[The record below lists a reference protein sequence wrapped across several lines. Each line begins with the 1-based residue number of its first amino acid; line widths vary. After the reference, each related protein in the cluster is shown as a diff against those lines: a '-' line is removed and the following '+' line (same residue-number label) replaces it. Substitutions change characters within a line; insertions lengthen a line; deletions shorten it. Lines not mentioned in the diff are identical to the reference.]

1 VIEIKDC
8 QDIEKIREIEK
19 REGTTFVPDSI
30 TEDMDIAHIDLS
42 VWMMISLISKEKN
55 RKPVSR
61 AEVQERMRYSRLSI
75 FRSIKRLEKKNYI
88 TKISFPGKE
97 AFYEARIPINN
108 EEELVFDEIKAL
120 KNMANRPKNYVYF
133 IKNES
138 GKMVKIGYS
147 KNPEKRLKML
157 ERTLP
162 MSLELVYF
170 MPGSE
175 LREKRLHEKFSK
187 YRIKGEWFIFSDEI
201 KQYIEKVKD
210 HISYPHHPR

>member
-1 VIEIKDC
+1 MIEIKDC

-19 REGTTFVPDSI
+19 REGTTFVPDSM
-30 TEDMDIAHIDLS
+30 TEDMDITHTDLS

-55 RKPVSR
+55 WKPVSR
-61 AEVQERMRYSRLSI
+61 VEVQERMRYSRLSI

-88 TKISFPGKE
+88 TKISSPGKE
-97 AFYEARIPINN
+97 ASYEARIPINN

-120 KNMANRPKNYVYF
+120 KSMANRPKNYVYF

-210 HISYPHHPR
+210 HISHPHHP